1 MIPVRQQTQLPTM
14 PKSMQ
19 PIYLSE
25 AGVVEIHGTLI
36 GKK

>member
-19 PIYLSE
+19 PIYHSE
-25 AGVVEIHGTLI
+25 AVGVEIQGTFI